1 MQPTAKVLPDS
12 RCWAHKVPGQKP
24 STELSRRCNYFPELG
39 MVVEQNLW
47 GFHPGPLEPWERV
60 HRDSKERLLRKYT
73 AKARGGSVIGLQRS
87 FDSF

>member
-1 MQPTAKVLPDS
+1 
-12 RCWAHKVPGQKP
+12 
-24 STELSRRCNYFPELG
+24 
-39 MVVEQNLW
+39 LW